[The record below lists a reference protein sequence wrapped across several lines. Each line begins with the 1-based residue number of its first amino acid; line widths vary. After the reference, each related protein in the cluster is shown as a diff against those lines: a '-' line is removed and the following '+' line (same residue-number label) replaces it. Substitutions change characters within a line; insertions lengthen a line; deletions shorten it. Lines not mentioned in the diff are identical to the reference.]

1 MAATTA
7 SGSNPGNIDVGRSTR
22 TLSTSSPTAKSA
34 LPPSLAQITSPY
46 IVPEPQSKNFPAQML
61 KPGERLRTITVSL
74 NDLAVTPLA
83 RLVIHAFL
91 PLLALLVPRFI
102 AVLLGAAVR
111 ETVRG
116 AAHLEGLH
124 PLMHTAPH

>member
-1 MAATTA
+1 
-7 SGSNPGNIDVGRSTR
+7 
-22 TLSTSSPTAKSA
+22 
-34 LPPSLAQITSPY
+34 
-46 IVPEPQSKNFPAQML
+46 ML

-124 PLMHTAPH
+124 PLMHTVPH